1 VITVIG
7 TVFVDIKGFANEKIN
22 SETKNTGTVEFMHGG
37 VGRNVA
43 ETIARAGGQVEMIS
57 SVDNSALGEEVIA
70 RLQSLNVRANRM
82 LQTDR
87 GMGMWL
93 AAIDGTGD
101 LAASVSQKP
110 DLGALEQLLH
120 EHGEDI
126 IKNSKAVALEFD
138 LSDEIIQKIFGWA
151 KKHEVPLYGI
161 VGSCDIILSR
171 LWLIDNLDM
180 LICNKGEAELFLNTK
195 LDTKE
200 DCIAAARRLTING
213 LKLAV
218 VTMGE
223 QGSVYFDSRTEASGH
238 VPCQSVA
245 EVVDTTGA
253 GDSFFSG
260 TVFGLTNGYDIE
272 RSLQCGS
279 QLAAWTI
286 GSREAVDPTIQEKV
300 KNHPLFERE
309 AVLY

>member
-7 TVFVDIKGFANEKIN
+7 TVFVDIKGFANDKIN

-43 ETIARAGGQVEMIS
+43 ETIARAGGQVEMLS
-57 SVDNSALGEEVIA
+57 SVDTSALGEEVIA
-70 RLQSLNVRANRM
+70 RLQSLDIKADRM
-82 LQTDR
+82 IQTDR

-93 AAIDGTGD
+93 AAIDGSGD

-110 DLGALEQLLH
+110 DLSQLERLLE
-120 EHGEDI
+120 EHGEEI
-126 IKNSKAVALEFD
+126 VKHAGAIALEFD
-138 LSDEIIQKIFGWA
+138 LSDETIQKIFGWA
-151 KKHEVPLYGI
+151 KQYNVPLYGI

-171 LWLIDNLDM
+171 LWLIDNLD
-180 LICNKGEAELFLNTK
+180 LFICNKGEAELFLNTT
-195 LDTKE
+195 LETME
-200 DCIAAARRLTING
+200 DCTEAARRMTING

-223 QGSVYFDSRTEASGH
+223 NGSVYYDARTGQTGH
-238 VPCQSVA
+238 VPCQKA
-245 EVVDTTGA
+245 TVVDTTGA

-260 TVFGLTNGYDIE
+260 TAYGLTQGFDIE
-272 RSLQCGS
+272 RALQCGT

-300 KNHPLFERE
+300 KDHPLFER
-309 AVLY
+309 AVVLG